1 MRSSKSSLHTPGVSG
16 DPKDRATPG
25 VLAAV
30 LFDLDDTLFDL
41 RHSSRTALTALQERY
56 PMLREQSLD
65 RLEWDYR
72 QLLDEMHA
80 QFVRGVLTLSDARAQ
95 RFCRF
100 FALYGPP
107 VSTEEAQAASAL
119 YHELYESTQCAVPG
133 AVELL
138 AALKSRVK
146 IGVATNN
153 PRIPQLAKLERCG
166 LGSYVDMFISC
177 EEVGAPKPEP
187 PIYLESLRRLGC
199 QPAEA
204 VMIGDHWEWDVLG
217 ALRVGMRAIWFN
229 RFGVACPDASLA
241 PQIRALEPLHE
252 VLRVIGIE

>member
-1 MRSSKSSLHTPGVSG
+1 M
-16 DPKDRATPG
+16 
-25 VLAAV
+25 
-30 LFDLDDTLFDL
+30 
-41 RHSSRTALTALQERY
+41 
-56 PMLREQSLD
+56 D

-80 QFVRGVLTLSDARAQ
+80 QYVRGLYTLLDARVV
-95 RFCRF
+95 RFSRF

-107 VSTEEAQAASAL
+107 ISEDEARAASAL
-119 YHELYESTQCAVPG
+119 YHEIYDGTQRAVPG
-133 AVELL
+133 AAELL
-138 AALKSRVK
+138 AALKPRVK

-166 LGSYVDMFISC
+166 LGSYVDMFISY

-229 RFGVACPDASLA
+229 RFGVPCPNPSLA
-241 PQIRALEPLHE
+241 PQIRALEPLDE